1 MRVRL
6 RENVGA
12 YYRAGRT
19 YDIPDDEARG
29 YISRDLAEPDGNS
42 PEPDGDTGT
51 APAPS
56 ADSGPQTEPKASRED
71 EPAPGD
77 QSPTAPASKPAAKP
91 AARTTGGRRGG
102 RPAAAK
108 TPKED

>member
-1 MRVRL
+1 MRVRI

-29 YISRDLAEPDGNS
+29 YISRDLAEPD
-42 PEPDGDTGT
+42 DDTGT
-51 APAPS
+51 PAPS

-71 EPAPGD
+71 EPAPAD
-77 QSPTAPASKPAAKP
+77 QSPTAQAGKPAAKP